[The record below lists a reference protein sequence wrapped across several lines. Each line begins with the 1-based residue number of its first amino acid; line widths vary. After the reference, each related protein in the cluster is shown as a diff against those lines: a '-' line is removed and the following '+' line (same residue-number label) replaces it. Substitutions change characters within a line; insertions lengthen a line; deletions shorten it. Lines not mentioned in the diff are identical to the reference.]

1 MASIQP
7 KAVMTKQILLLE
19 HTQTELVPHFGIS
32 LHSGS
37 IEFHCPYATRPASHQ
52 APLK

>member
-7 KAVMTKQILLLE
+7 KAIMTEQILLLE
-19 HTQTELVPHFGIS
+19 HTQTKLVPHFGIS

-37 IEFHCPYATRPASHQ
+37 IKFHYPYATRPASHQ